1 MKKVLIAMFCLLF
14 AFSSADAGKGPKR
27 PKGGKKG
34 GKIEKVEKVKRERER
49 MERQTP
55 KGKTEREGMRDEL
68 RDGGKPKTPGITD
81 NKIFEGRETLSGQ
94 KILSEGKGTS
104 KAKGEKKQTG
114 TTSLNRTG

>member
-1 MKKVLIAMFCLLF
+1 MKKLFTIAFCLLF

-34 GKIEKVEKVKRERER
+34 GKVEKVKRERER

-81 NKIFEGRETLSGQ
+81 NKIFEGGERNLSQ
-94 KILSEGKGTS
+94 
-104 KAKGEKKQTG
+104 AAMC
-114 TTSLNRTG
+114 

>member
-55 KGKTEREGMRDEL
+55 RGKTEREGMRDEL

-81 NKIFEGRETLSGQ
+81 NKIFEGGKNSLSG
-94 KILSEGKGTS
+94 KEILSEGKGR
-104 KAKGEKKQTG
+104 KQMGPPSTEPDVPV
-114 TTSLNRTG
+114 LQ